1 MYKVPNWIPLK
12 LQAYV
17 ENLNV
22 SGVATP
28 PDPVLEALI
37 TSSVM
42 KPAWNTLA
50 KYCNDSQQLIEY
62 LHFVRQHPSVAF
74 GKKHHGE
81 IENPGHAEQKEIF
94 IKLNKSLG
102 AVLEQFQS
110 LGSGNAENGR
120 VVMEAALE
128 RLGNYSLE
136 WFIHIAGLN
145 ERLQSIQHKTSIIEF
160 LETIK
165 EAADLAKEAPPPE
178 LPVKLDSDNARI
190 NWLMQDL
197 TTYCQRYFG
206 KPLDAVV
213 AATLQTVN
221 LTLNWSDKEVN
232 AEDVAKRRRKPK
244 TEPKPPVPDSTGT

>member
-1 MYKVPNWIPLK
+1 MKAINT
-12 LQAYV
+12 
-17 ENLNV
+17 NDNV
-22 SGVATP
+22 Q
-28 PDPVLEALI
+28 
-37 TSSVM
+37 
-42 KPAWNTLA
+42 N
-50 KYCNDSQQLIEY
+50 QLIKALKARGTSARDDSILEELVFSDEMLLAWKSLSKHSKNVEQLVEY
-62 LHFVRQHPSVAF
+62 LTYVRQHPSIAF

-81 IENPGHAEQKEIF
+81 IKNPGHAEQKEIF
-94 IKLNKSLG
+94 IKLDKLLG

-110 LGSGNAENGR
+110 LGSGNAQNGQ

-128 RLGNYSLE
+128 RLRNYSPE
-136 WFIHIAGLN
+136 WFIHIVGLN
-145 ERLQSIQHKTSIIEF
+145 ERLQSIQHNVSIIES

-197 TTYCQRYFG
+197 SVYCQKHFG

-221 LTLNWSDKEVN
+221 LALNWSDKEVN
-232 AEDVAKRRRKPK
+232 AEDVAKRRRRPK
-244 TEPKPPVPDSTGT
+244 AEPEPPVPDSTGT